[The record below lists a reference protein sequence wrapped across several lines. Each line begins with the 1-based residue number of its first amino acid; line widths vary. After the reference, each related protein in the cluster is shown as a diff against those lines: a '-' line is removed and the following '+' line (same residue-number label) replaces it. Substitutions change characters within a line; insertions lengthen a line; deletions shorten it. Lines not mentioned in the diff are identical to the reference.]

1 MCKKSDF
8 CEKKA
13 IRAVNS
19 TFMAHSNPLFT
30 KLKVLNLDDTCKLCV
45 LTFMHGYFNDN
56 LPSSFLNHINL
67 EWVLNKN

>member
-30 KLKVLNLDDTCKLCV
+30 KLKVLNLDDTHKLSV
-45 LTFMHGYFNDN
+45 LTFYAWI
-56 LPSSFLNHINL
+56 L
-67 EWVLNKN
+67 